1 MPSPQGRFLSCIDPD
16 TGDLAIRDL
25 ASGKLRRLTHRAPG
39 SKEFAYFSAVSPDS
53 RHIAY
58 AWFNESGF
66 YDLRVAA
73 VETGESRV
81 LYRNEESGFVQPSD
95 WTPDGRHILTLFF
108 RKDNISQI
116 ALVPADGGA
125 VRVLKSLPWVY
136 PKKMDISPGGR
147 WIVYDSFA
155 AGSQS
160 QRDIY
165 ILAMDGSRESTLVA
179 SPAEDVFPLWT
190 PDGENVLFSSNR
202 LGTSDVW
209 MVAVKDGKPAGAP
222 RVIKR
227 GLERFLPMGITAD
240 GTLYFAQRSGARDVF
255 TVSVEGGA
263 PEKLAS
269 RFPGANSSPAWSPDG
284 ERIAYLTRQG
294 AENFGTEARVITIR
308 SIKSGVERQIAPK
321 LAHME
326 QLRWSPDGKW
336 FLISGSDGK
345 GRSGIFLAGADSDT
359 VRPVVWD
366 QEATFRGVPAD
377 WLDSDRLILGGPQLR
392 ERNRTSGEERIVDPQ
407 PASAIAVSSEKRIAF
422 ISTNEVIELGKGAV
436 YKGEATAIAWAGA
449 ELVIATPEG
458 FVVSG
463 RKIALREYDQGS
475 ISVHPGGK
483 RIAFSGGR
491 VRNEIWAMKLP

>member
-1 MPSPQGRFLSCIDPD
+1 MPSPEGRFLSCMDPD

-25 ASGKLRRLTHRAPG
+25 ASGKLRRLTSRAPD

-53 RHIAY
+53 RQIAY

-66 YDLRVAA
+66 YDLRVAS
-73 VETGESRV
+73 VETGENRV

-116 ALVPADGGA
+116 ALVPAAGGP

-136 PKKMDISPGGR
+136 PKKMDISPDGR

-165 ILAMDGSRESTLVA
+165 ILAMDGSRESTLIA
-179 SPAEDVFPLWT
+179 GPAEDVFPLWT
-190 PDGENVLFSSNR
+190 PDGKAVVFSSNR
-202 LGTSDVW
+202 LGTSDIWV
-209 MVAVKDGKPAGAP
+209 VAVEDGKAAGQP

-227 GLERFLPMGITAD
+227 GLDRFLPMGITSN

-255 TVSVEGGA
+255 TVSTAGGA
-263 PEKLAS
+263 PERLSS
-269 RFPGANSSPAWSPDG
+269 RFAGANAAPVWSHDG
-284 ERIAYLTRQG
+284 ERMAYLTREG

-308 SIKSGVERQIAPK
+308 SFKSGVERQVAPK

-326 QLRWSPDGKW
+326 QLRWSPDNQW
-336 FLISGSDGK
+336 LLVSGSDGK
-345 GRSGIFLAGADSDT
+345 GRSGIFLASASSDA

-366 QEATFRGVPAD
+366 QEATFRGIPGD
-377 WLDSDRLILGGPQLR
+377 WLDSDRLILGGSQLR
-392 ERNRTSGEERIVDPQ
+392 ERNRTSGEERILDPR
-407 PASAIAVSSEKRIAF
+407 PAAAVAVSSSKRIAF
-422 ISTNEVIELGKGAV
+422 ISANEVIVLGKGV
-436 YKGEATAIAWAGA
+436 VHKGEATAIAWAGD
-449 ELVIATPEG
+449 ELVIGATEG
-458 FVVSG
+458 LLISG
-463 RKIALREYDQGS
+463 RKIPLREYDQGS
-475 ISVHPGGK
+475 ISVHPDGK

-491 VRNEIWAMKLP
+491 VRNEIWSMKLP